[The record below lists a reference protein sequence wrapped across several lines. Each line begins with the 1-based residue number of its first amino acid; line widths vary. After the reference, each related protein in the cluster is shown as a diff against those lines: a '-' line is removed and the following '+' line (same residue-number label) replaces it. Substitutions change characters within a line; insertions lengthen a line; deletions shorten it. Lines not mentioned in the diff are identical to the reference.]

1 MSSSLRRSAST
12 RDADVEGGAVYDDD
26 IDWTKVKRTPKGK
39 APPLPLLGAGV
50 CAAWLCLTTARTV
63 GRYEAFVACCVAYG
77 ALFSTHL
84 RRWIAKRSGGDG
96 AMRAI
101 SQPIADG
108 AAGFLRVQYA
118 AIFRLAAPLALLIG
132 LSYKLRPPPR
142 GAAGAAQAVSRTTL
156 GCVASCCFLVGAG
169 CSALSGYAAMRVASH
184 ANVRVADA
192 AKRSAAD
199 ALVVCFRGG
208 AFSAVLNLT
217 LCIVGVLVLFGA
229 IHAAGVVDD
238 AADVPLLLVGYGF
251 GASFVALFMQL
262 GGGIYTKA
270 ADVGADLVGK
280 VEQAIPEDD
289 PRNPA
294 VVADLVGDMVGDC
307 VGSSADVFESVGAE
321 IIGAMILGGRL
332 ARDAGADPAP
342 VVFFPLVVH
351 SIDVVASSLGV
362 LAVSKE
368 RVVALERREGEY
380 APMVVLQQGYLVT
393 LAVALA
399 GFGLACYWLLDV
411 EGAPAAWRHFLG
423 CGLCGFGTA
432 FVCMRASRYYTDYAF
447 EPVRRIAES
456 ATTGHAT
463 TIITGLAVGLESV
476 VAPVLTVGVAVVAS
490 YHLGRTSGVGATS
503 GDPAAAA
510 RAAGLFGTAVAT
522 MGMLAS
528 AVYVLAMNNFGPI
541 ADNAG
546 GIAEMSRQQAHVRDA
561 TDALDAA
568 GNVTKAATKG
578 YSIGSAALA
587 CFLLF
592 GAFMDEFSQFAGR
605 PFEVVD
611 VATPEVLVGGLFGVG
626 MVFAFAGMAIAA
638 VGRAAQRVVLICRE
652 AFKSDP
658 GILAGTSLPDYER
671 VVSVVTQAALSEM
684 VAPGVLCVGA
694 PVAVGFAGRF
704 VGELTGRPLLGA
716 EVLAGYLVFGTVSGI
731 LMALFL
737 DNVGGAW
744 DNAKKYVELGHF
756 GGKGSEAHKAAVT
769 GDTVGDPLKDTAGPS
784 LHVVIKLLSTT
795 ILVLGP
801 LFVGRTGASV

>member
-26 IDWTKVKRTPKGK
+26 IDWTKVKRTQKGK
-39 APPLPLLGAGV
+39 APPLTLLGAGV
-50 CAAWLCLTTARTV
+50 CAAWLCLTTTRTV

-77 ALFSTHL
+77 ALFSTYL
-84 RRWIAKRSGGDG
+84 RKWIAKRSGGDS

-217 LCIVGVLVLFGA
+217 LCIVGVLVLFGV
-229 IHAAGVVDD
+229 IHMAGVVDD

-399 GFGLACYWLLDV
+399 GFGLACFWLLDV

-546 GIAEMSRQQAHVRDA
+546 GIAEMSRPVHQSNGRGAFAVWVVHPPHRLISTQVATTGARPRRDGRAGRGGQRHEGRDEGLLHRQRRLGLLSVVRGVHGRVLA
-561 TDALDAA
+561 
-568 GNVTKAATKG
+568 
-578 YSIGSAALA
+578 IRRAAL
-587 CFLLF
+587 
-592 GAFMDEFSQFAGR
+592 
-605 PFEVVD
+605 
-611 VATPEVLVGGLFGVG
+611 
-626 MVFAFAGMAIAA
+626 
-638 VGRAAQRVVLICRE
+638 
-652 AFKSDP
+652 
-658 GILAGTSLPDYER
+658 
-671 VVSVVTQAALSEM
+671 
-684 VAPGVLCVGA
+684 
-694 PVAVGFAGRF
+694 
-704 VGELTGRPLLGA
+704 
-716 EVLAGYLVFGTVSGI
+716 
-731 LMALFL
+731 
-737 DNVGGAW
+737 
-744 DNAKKYVELGHF
+744 
-756 GGKGSEAHKAAVT
+756 
-769 GDTVGDPLKDTAGPS
+769 
-784 LHVVIKLLSTT
+784 
-795 ILVLGP
+795 
-801 LFVGRTGASV
+801 

>member
-118 AIFRLAAPLALLIG
+118 AIFRLAAPLAAAIG

-192 AKRSAAD
+192 ARRSAAD

-217 LCIVGVLVLFGA
+217 LCIVGVLVLFGV

-447 EPVRRIAES
+447 EPVVADSAMRR
-456 ATTGHAT
+456 TGHAT

-546 GIAEMSRQQAHVRDA
+546 GIAEMSRPVHQSNGR
-561 TDALDAA
+561 
-568 GNVTKAATKG
+568 GR
-578 YSIGSAALA
+578 SR
-587 CFLLF
+587 F
-592 GAFMDEFSQFAGR
+592 GQCTR
-605 PFEVVD
+605 H
-611 VATPEVLVGGLFGVG
+611 
-626 MVFAFAGMAIAA
+626 
-638 VGRAAQRVVLICRE
+638 
-652 AFKSDP
+652 
-658 GILAGTSLPDYER
+658 
-671 VVSVVTQAALSEM
+671 
-684 VAPGVLCVGA
+684 
-694 PVAVGFAGRF
+694 
-704 VGELTGRPLLGA
+704 TG
-716 EVLAGYLVFGTVSGI
+716 
-731 LMALFL
+731 
-737 DNVGGAW
+737 
-744 DNAKKYVELGHF
+744 
-756 GGKGSEAHKAAVT
+756 
-769 GDTVGDPLKDTAGPS
+769 
-784 LHVVIKLLSTT
+784 
-795 ILVLGP
+795 
-801 LFVGRTGASV
+801 

>member
-1 MSSSLRRSAST
+1 M
-12 RDADVEGGAVYDDD
+12 
-26 IDWTKVKRTPKGK
+26 
-39 APPLPLLGAGV
+39 
-50 CAAWLCLTTARTV
+50 
-63 GRYEAFVACCVAYG
+63 
-77 ALFSTHL
+77 
-84 RRWIAKRSGGDG
+84 
-96 AMRAI
+96 
-101 SQPIADG
+101 
-108 AAGFLRVQYA
+108 
-118 AIFRLAAPLALLIG
+118 
-132 LSYKLRPPPR
+132 
-142 GAAGAAQAVSRTTL
+142 
-156 GCVASCCFLVGAG
+156 
-169 CSALSGYAAMRVASH
+169 
-184 ANVRVADA
+184 
-192 AKRSAAD
+192 
-199 ALVVCFRGG
+199 
-208 AFSAVLNLT
+208 
-217 LCIVGVLVLFGA
+217 
-229 IHAAGVVDD
+229 
-238 AADVPLLLVGYGF
+238 
-251 GASFVALFMQL
+251 
-262 GGGIYTKA
+262 
-270 ADVGADLVGK
+270 
-280 VEQAIPEDD
+280 
-289 PRNPA
+289 
-294 VVADLVGDMVGDC
+294 
-307 VGSSADVFESVGAE
+307 
-321 IIGAMILGGRL
+321 
-332 ARDAGADPAP
+332 
-342 VVFFPLVVH
+342 H

-658 GILAGTSLPDYER
+658 GILAGTSLPNYER

-801 LFVGRTGASV
+801 LFVGGRTGASV